1 MYFEEVKEML
11 GRMTDEELNA
21 LSDSIA
27 AQKSERI
34 RNKQTQALSELTE
47 VIQKWKD
54 ENISFYVY
62 DDFDFEHQIILYPN
76 EICVDS
82 GWI

>member
-11 GRMTDEELNA
+11 SRMTDEELNA

-27 AQKSERI
+27 VQKSERI
-34 RNKQTQALSELTE
+34 RNKQTQALSELVE
-47 VIQKWKD
+47 VIEKWKD
-54 ENISFYVY
+54 EHISFYVH
-62 DDFDFEHQIILYPN
+62 DDFEHQITLYPN

>member
-34 RNKQTQALSELTE
+34 RNKQTQALSELVE
-47 VIQKWKD
+47 VIEKWKN
-54 ENISFYVY
+54 EHISFYVH
-62 DDFDFEHQIILYPN
+62 DDFEHQITLYPN

>member
-34 RNKQTQALSELTE
+34 RNKQTQALSELVE
-47 VIQKWKD
+47 VIEKWKD
-54 ENISFYVY
+54 EHISFYVY
-62 DDFDFEHQIILYPN
+62 DDFEHQITLYPN

>member
-11 GRMTDEELNA
+11 GRMTDEELSA
-21 LSDSIA
+21 LSDSIT
-27 AQKSERI
+27 AQMLERI
-34 RNKQTQALSELTE
+34 HNKQKALSELTE

-62 DDFDFEHQIILYPN
+62 DDFDHQITLYPN

-82 GWI
+82 GWF

>member
-11 GRMTDEELNA
+11 GRMTDEELSA
-21 LSDSIA
+21 LLDSIT
-27 AQKSERI
+27 AQMSERI
-34 RNKQTQALSELTE
+34 HNKQKQALSELTE

-62 DDFDFEHQIILYPN
+62 DEFEHQITLYPN
-76 EICVDS
+76 DICVDS
-82 GWI
+82 WWS

>member
-11 GRMTDEELNA
+11 SRMTDEELNA

-34 RNKQTQALSELTE
+34 RNKQAQALSELVE
-47 VIQKWKD
+47 VIEKWKD
-54 ENISFYVY
+54 EHISFYVH
-62 DDFDFEHQIILYPN
+62 DDFEHQITLYPN

>member
-11 GRMTDEELNA
+11 GRMTDEELSA
-21 LSDSIA
+21 LSDSIT
-27 AQKSERI
+27 AQMLERI
-34 RNKQTQALSELTE
+34 HNKQKRALSELTE

-62 DDFDFEHQIILYPN
+62 DDFDHQITLYPN

-82 GWI
+82 GWF